1 MKQLAIQTNFRRNQ
15 VNFLVYGQ
23 DRKKV
28 GSVGLQ
34 NENNNI

>member
-15 VNFLVYGQ
+15 VNFLVHGQ
-23 DRKKV
+23 DRKKI